1 MSIGGGGSG
10 GGPVGVSNP
19 VGTGSSIVFA
29 GNNNWAGWSGWQAV
43 ASGAAATRFDFT
55 SPNRVAI
62 KVDFYYSF
70 DYDLLGSGT
79 FWGIEINLNGEDILK
94 PKVEIPAGGDTA
106 GMPLENRIKFIIM
119 PQTRVI
125 IKGVTSDAGSFCGGT
140 LLAKGLYE

>member
-43 ASGAAATRFDFT
+43 ASGADATLFDFT